1 MKIGSEEGLD
11 VLYDQEAALIL
22 AERERVY
29 ARRGLTL
36 ESFKKSAF
44 SRKPFL
50 PSGLWLIYYTNH
62 RVVGL
67 RDPEGSVPEDE
78 AYAGTLQAIDR
89 TRYMGPRL
97 RDHIFDFFEFPLKEI
112 GKVNNRSRKHLR
124 MVVQSNGDR
133 YEFRFKPWGAA
144 CRAFSVLISQK
155 KKA

>member
-11 VLYDQEAALIL
+11 VLYDEEAELIL

-36 ESFKKSAF
+36 ESFKKTGLG
-44 SRKPFL
+44 RRPFL

-67 RDPEGSVPEDE
+67 RDPEGSVPEEE
-78 AYAGTLQAIDR
+78 AYAGTLRAIDR
-89 TRYMGPRL
+89 TRYMGPRVK
-97 RDHIFDFFEFPLKEI
+97 DHIFDFFEFPLRDI
-112 GKVNNRSRKHLR
+112 GKVTNRSRKHLR

-144 CRAFSVLISQK
+144 CRAFSVLISQRK
-155 KKA
+155 RA